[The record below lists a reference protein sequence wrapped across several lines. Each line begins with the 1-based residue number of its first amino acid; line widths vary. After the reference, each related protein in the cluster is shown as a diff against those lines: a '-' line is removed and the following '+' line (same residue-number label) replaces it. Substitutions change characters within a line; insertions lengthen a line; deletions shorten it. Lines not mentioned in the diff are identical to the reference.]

1 MSQSSLILLTY
12 SQNNQI
18 VREVKKWQSSRGNN
32 LMQNNKIEKKYI
44 IKIEGKN
51 LSQLGLTRLTH
62 HT

>member
-51 LSQLGLTRLTH
+51 LSQLGLTQLTH
-62 HT
+62 HM